1 MTDETRR
8 QRHIMAIFIHYQR
21 PTRATGRN
29 AQSANGLPTQLST
42 ASKSSLHPAKTAFA
56 KAVHGFSTKISTNKA
71 ACTYQTQPKSAYN
84 FAISN
89 PINHHDTI

>member
-1 MTDETRR
+1 
-8 QRHIMAIFIHYQR
+8 MAIFIHYQR
-21 PTRATGRN
+21 PTSAVGEN

-42 ASKSSLHPAKTAFA
+42 AQKSSLHPAKTAFA
-56 KAVHGFSTKISTNKA
+56 EKMHGFSTKISTNKA
-71 ACTYQTQPKSAYN
+71 ACTYQTRPKSAYN

>member
-1 MTDETRR
+1 MADETRR
-8 QRHIMAIFIHYQR
+8 RFIMAILICHQC
-21 PTRATGRN
+21 PTRATGKN

-42 ASKSSLHPAKTAFA
+42 VQKSSLHPAKTAFA

>member
-1 MTDETRR
+1 MADETR
-8 QRHIMAIFIHYQR
+8 QRFIMAILICHQCL
-21 PTRATGRN
+21 TRAAVGN

-42 ASKSSLHPAKTAFA
+42 AQKSSLHPEKTAFA

>member
-1 MTDETRR
+1 
-8 QRHIMAIFIHYQR
+8 MAIFIHYQC
-21 PTRATGRN
+21 PTRSAGKN

-42 ASKSSLHPAKTAFA
+42 AQKSSLHPETAFA

-71 ACTYQTQPKSAYN
+71 ACTYQTRPKSAYN

>member
-1 MTDETRR
+1 MPDPCRR
-8 QRHIMAIFIHYQR
+8 RKCTISQRTAHTVIH
-21 PTRATGRN
+21 
-29 AQSANGLPTQLST
+29 
-42 ASKSSLHPAKTAFA
+42 SLEKQPAPAKTAFA

-84 FAISN
+84 FAIFN

>member
-1 MTDETRR
+1 MADETQWRR
-8 QRHIMAIFIHYQR
+8 IMAILIRHQC
-21 PTRATGRN
+21 PTRATGGN

-42 ASKSSLHPAKTAFA
+42 VQKSSLYPAKTAFA

-71 ACTYQTQPKSAYN
+71 ACTYQTRHKSAYN

>member
-1 MTDETRR
+1 MADETR
-8 QRHIMAIFIHYQR
+8 QCFIMAIFIHYQCPIR
-21 PTRATGRN
+21 SAGKN
-29 AQSANGLPTQLST
+29 AQSANGLHTQLST
-42 ASKSSLHPAKTAFA
+42 APKSSLHSAKTAFA

-71 ACTYQTQPKSAYN
+71 ACTYQTRPKSAYN